1 MGASKP
7 TRRRLRRIIA
17 VVTAAA
23 ICTALPGCSG
33 SSLDDTT
40 ADSGT
45 VTIGLIWPQSGPYT
59 AIGKDLAAGW
69 QLYLDTHGGKLGG
82 RQVKTVTADE
92 GVNQASAQTAAKKL
106 LDQDKATV
114 LVGTASA
121 EASAAVAGLATER
134 KVPLVGTGG
143 RPSTFDDVSYIW
155 HTSWLSREMGQAVVD
170 YIKTTVNGP
179 VYAIGPD
186 YQGGYDQLG
195 GFTDAY
201 VKAGGKLANPDGK
214 TTWTPWPATTNFQPY
229 LNAIKDSDAKAVY
242 TFYAG
247 TAAVDFVKQYR
258 QAGITLPLYGAG
270 FLTEGT
276 VLEAQGAAADGV
288 RTVMNYAA
296 NLDNPA
302 NRNFAPTFQAKF
314 QTAPNIYHVTGYDAA
329 LVLDQALAAGG
340 GTVSGTSINAAIGRL
355 GVIDSPRGSWRF
367 GTQHS
372 PNQAYYLREV
382 KQDGRARA
390 NVVIQNLT
398 TLTN

>member
-1 MGASKP
+1 MRTSHRK
-7 TRRRLRRIIA
+7 RLRRA
-17 VVTAAA
+17 TAAVA
-23 ICTALPGCSG
+23 VATLITALGACSG
-33 SSLDDTT
+33 SSLDDTP
-40 ADSGT
+40 ASSDT

-69 QLYLDTHGGKLGG
+69 QLYLDIHGGKLGG
-82 RQVKTVTADE
+82 HQVTTVTADE
-92 GVNQASAQTAAKKL
+92 GVNGASAQTAAKKL

-114 LVGTASA
+114 LVGTANA

-134 KVPLVGTGG
+134 KIPLVGTGG
-143 RPSTFDDVSYIW
+143 RPSTFTDVSYIW

-186 YQGGYDQLG
+186 YQGGHDQLG

-201 VKAGGKLANPDGK
+201 LKAGGKLANPDSK

-229 LNAIKDSDAKAVY
+229 LNAIKDSDATAVY

-258 QAGITLPLYGAG
+258 QAGLTIPLYGAG
-270 FLTEGT
+270 FLTEGN
-276 VLEAQGAAADGV
+276 VLDAQGEAADGV

-296 NLDNPA
+296 NLDNSA
-302 NRNFAPTFQAKF
+302 NRAFAPAFQAKF
-314 QTAPNIYHVTGYDAA
+314 QTTPNIYHVTGYDAA
-329 LVLDQALAAGG
+329 LVLDQAIAGVG
-340 GTVSGTSINAAIGRL
+340 DTITGSTVNAAIGRL
-355 GVIDSPRGSWRF
+355 GVIDSPRGPWRF
-367 GTQHS
+367 GTQHA